1 MDRFERVDRVAIAGE
16 LEHARVRLHRL
27 LADASDTSLRRR
39 SAGTR
44 WTNEQLLFHMVFG
57 YMVVRALLPL
67 VQVVSRLPAG
77 VGRRFAQVLDA
88 GTRPFDV
95 VNYYGSCA
103 AALVF
108 NRNRMGAKADR
119 VIGALSRRLYHESE
133 QTLCRGMHLPVRWDP
148 FFTDYM
154 TIGEL
159 YRYPTRHFDFH
170 EQQLTLDRLH

>member
-1 MDRFERVDRVAIAGE
+1 MDRAERVDRTALADE
-16 LEHARVRLHRL
+16 LERTRVHLHRL
-27 LADASDTSLRRR
+27 LADASDASLGRR
-39 SAGTR
+39 SSGTR

-57 YMVVRALLPL
+57 YMVVQALLPL
-67 VQVVSRLPAG
+67 VRVVSRLPTR
-77 VGRRFAQVLDA
+77 VGRRLAQVLDA

-108 NRNRMGAKADR
+108 DRSRMGAKADR
-119 VIGALSRRLYHESE
+119 VIGAVSLRLQRESE
-133 QTLCRGMHLPVRWDP
+133 QTLRQGMFFPVRWDP

-159 YRYPTRHFDFH
+159 YRYPTLHFDFH
-170 EQQLTLDRLH
+170 ERQLTLDHPR

>member
-1 MDRFERVDRVAIAGE
+1 MGRAEGVDRAAIAGE
-16 LEHARVRLHRL
+16 LERTRVQLHRL
-27 LADASDTSLRRR
+27 LADASDTSLRSR

-57 YMVVRALLPL
+57 YMVVAALLPL
-67 VQVVSRLPAG
+67 VRMVSRLPAG
-77 VGRRFAQVLDA
+77 VERRFAQVLDA

-108 NRNRMGAKADR
+108 NRNRMGTKADR
-119 VIGALSRRLYHESE
+119 VIGALSRRLKRESE
-133 QTLCRGMHLPVRWDP
+133 QALGRGMFFPVRWDP

-159 YRYPTRHFDFH
+159 YRYPIRHFDFH
-170 EQQLTLDRLH
+170 ERQLTLDCPH